1 MAEPYQRSKTC
12 DNSLGLGIQRTKGV
26 VASDASLI
34 EATLAGDAIAFE
46 HLFKRYKKMIVYI
59 CQQYS
64 ANDEMLAYDHCQ
76 EAFITAYNRLGQLKE
91 PAQFSAWLSEI
102 ARNKCRSYSR
112 KQHRLQKALGDYGVV
127 KEAILDNDR
136 QWTDHEIRI
145 VENIIENLNDQKV
158 KDTIHLYY
166 IEGKKSKEVAEI
178 LGISQSLVTTRLNRF
193 RTKFKKR
200 IMLEIF
206 KLREM
211 KE

>member
-1 MAEPYQRSKTC
+1 MSKPVQSSETC
-12 DNSLGLGIQRTKGV
+12 DKSQGPGILKAKGI
-26 VASDASLI
+26 VASDTSLI
-34 EATLAGDAIAFE
+34 EATLAGDDIAFE

-64 ANDEMLAYDHCQ
+64 ANDEVLAHDHCQ
-76 EAFITAYNRLGQLKE
+76 EAFITAYNRLGQLKD
-91 PAQFSAWLSEI
+91 PSQFSAWLSEI

-112 KQHRLQKALGDYGVV
+112 KQHRLQKALGDYSVV

-136 QWTDHEIRI
+136 QWTEHEIRI
-145 VENIIENLNDQKV
+145 VEDIIENLDDQKV

-206 KLREM
+206 KLREA